1 MNQILIVD
9 DEEPVRY
16 ALHRVL
22 TAHGFDCHA
31 VDDGRAALSYLL
43 NNTVALVIT
52 DIIMPDIEG
61 VELIHRLRRS
71 HPKLP
76 ILAISGGGRIDAVEH
91 LKLASAL
98 GAAATLRK
106 PFDNDELLATV
117 RRLLPGNP
125 APAPSGSPIS

>member
-31 VDDGRAALSYLL
+31 VENGRAAISYLQ

-61 VELIHRLRRS
+61 VELIHRLRRNQ
-71 HPKLP
+71 PKLP
-76 ILAISGGGRIDAVEH
+76 LLAISGGGRIDAVEH

-98 GAAATLRK
+98 GATATLRK
-106 PFDNDELLATV
+106 PFDNDELVATV
-117 RRLLPGNP
+117 RRLLPGTP
-125 APAPSGSPIS
+125 APGSSNT